1 MADRFRGSFQVR
13 VDEKGRLKLP
23 ADYKRL
29 VEEQCGPNARFY
41 VTSLDGKRALLFPIK
56 EWELKEEKMSAAPQ
70 SDPDVMLFQR
80 NTSTFG
86 QEAEMDGQGRIS
98 IHPFLRNRAG
108 LGGDV
113 QVLGYRGK
121 LDPGYL
127 QVTNFDQAMRE
138 LDEEPVTPERQAKMA
153 AYEL

>member
-1 MADRFRGSFQVR
+1 MADVFRGSYQVR

-29 VEEQCGPNARFY
+29 VDEKCGPNARFF
-41 VTSLDGKRALLFPIK
+41 VTSLDGKRALLYPMK
-56 EWELKEEKMSAAPQ
+56 EWELKEERMAAAPA

-80 NTSTFG
+80 NTASFG
-86 QEAEMDGQGRIS
+86 QEAEVDGQGRIS
-98 IHPFLRNRAG
+98 IHPFLRNRAN

-113 QVLGYRGK
+113 QVLGFRGK
-121 LDPGYL
+121 LEPGFL

-138 LDEEPVTPERQAKMA
+138 LDEVQVTTERLAGMA
-153 AYEL
+153 SQGL